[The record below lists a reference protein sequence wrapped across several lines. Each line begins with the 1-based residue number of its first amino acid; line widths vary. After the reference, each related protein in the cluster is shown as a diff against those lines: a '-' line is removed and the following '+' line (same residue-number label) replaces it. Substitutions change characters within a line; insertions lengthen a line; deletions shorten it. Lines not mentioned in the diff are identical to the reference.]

1 MNTDEILKEG
11 LFDIINT
18 QIKAN
23 NPQETK
29 LTFERLK
36 GLGYCEEDVM
46 QQIAQCL
53 TIEIYSVLKDEKRF
67 NKVRYNRNLNYLPA
81 QPIEE

>member
-1 MNTDEILKEG
+1 MKTDEILKEG

-18 QIKAN
+18 QIKSN
-23 NPQETK
+23 NPPETK

-36 GLGYCEEDVM
+36 ALGYSEEDVM

-67 NKVRYNRNLNYLPA
+67 NKVRYDRNLKNLPD
-81 QPIEE
+81 QPTEE